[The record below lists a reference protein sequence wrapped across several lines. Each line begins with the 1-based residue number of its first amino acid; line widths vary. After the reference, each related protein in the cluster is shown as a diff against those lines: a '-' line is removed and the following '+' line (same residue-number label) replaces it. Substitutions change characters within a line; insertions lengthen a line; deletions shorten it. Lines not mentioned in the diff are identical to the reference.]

1 MSNKKK
7 GILGLTPTCVG
18 GLWLKIALRSSLW
31 FEIRPQ
37 NPLETEM
44 NWLPE
49 QRSKL
54 SARSDRTFR
63 LFCLLSPPARQ
74 FVSVFLRLFMLLS
87 EQQGLWLIM
96 MSPPAKNSALEPQF
110 TQASRGSKGKKER
123 AMLSRDH
130 SREPLKRR
138 SVRTFQLSRRR
149 RSGGFSVKWYWLY
162 LLSLCKLTYDR
173 ECRVDLMSI

>member
-1 MSNKKK
+1 M
-7 GILGLTPTCVG
+7 
-18 GLWLKIALRSSLW
+18 
-31 FEIRPQ
+31 
-37 NPLETEM
+37 ETET

-138 SVRTFQLSRRR
+138 TGEVYVLYNHGSFDGRRYQVWLFPPPLPILQGPTQVRSACQVQFLRGNFFLQ
-149 RSGGFSVKWYWLY
+149 
-162 LLSLCKLTYDR
+162 
-173 ECRVDLMSI
+173 

>member
-1 MSNKKK
+1 
-7 GILGLTPTCVG
+7 
-18 GLWLKIALRSSLW
+18 
-31 FEIRPQ
+31 
-37 NPLETEM
+37 M

-49 QRSKL
+49 QR
-54 SARSDRTFR
+54 RSDRTFR

-149 RSGGFSVKWYWLY
+149 IFSKMILT
-162 LLSLCKLTYDR
+162 LSFKSLQTDVR
-173 ECRVDLMSI
+173 QGM